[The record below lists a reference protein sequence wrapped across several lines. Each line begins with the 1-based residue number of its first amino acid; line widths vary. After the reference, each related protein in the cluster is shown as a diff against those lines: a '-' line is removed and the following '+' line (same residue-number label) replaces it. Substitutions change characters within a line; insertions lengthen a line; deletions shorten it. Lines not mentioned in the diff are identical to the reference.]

1 MLSKLIPA
9 GLLAA
14 VAWANVISDV
24 REAVDHNNFALGD
37 AAIQK
42 YRAEN
47 GVTPEMLEALSWM
60 ARGALGA
67 KQLDKADAYAK
78 ETQRLALE
86 ELKKRRLDAEEHL
99 PIALG
104 AAIEVHAQV
113 MNQEGEHNQ
122 AVEFLRTEL
131 AAYRT
136 TSIRTR
142 IQKNINLLT
151 LEGKPAPALEERE
164 YVGAAP
170 TSLAALKGKPVLL
183 FFWAHW
189 CGTCKQEAPILAEI
203 EHEYVNKG
211 LVVIAPTQRYGYVAQ
226 GDEAGPAEETKYID
240 QVRRRFY
247 SVDGLNISAPISEA
261 NFKNYGASTT
271 PTIVLIDRQGIVRV
285 YHPGNLTLEEL
296 RAAINTLG

>member
-1 MLSKLIPA
+1 MLLKLIPA

-14 VAWANVISDV
+14 VAWANVIYDV
-24 REAVDHNNFALGD
+24 RVAIDHNNFALGD
-37 AAIQK
+37 AVIQK
-42 YRAEN
+42 YRAAN

-86 ELKKRRLDAEEHL
+86 QLKKRPLDAEGHL

-104 AAIEVHAQV
+104 AAIEVQAQV
-113 MNQEGEHNQ
+113 MNQQGEHNQ
-122 AVEFLRTEL
+122 AVTFLRTEL
-131 AAYRT
+131 ATYKT

-164 YVGAAP
+164 FLGAAP
-170 TSLAALKGKPVLL
+170 VPLASLKGKPVLL

-203 EHEYVNKG
+203 EREYVSKG
-211 LVVIAPTQRYGYVAQ
+211 LVIVAPTQRYGYVAE
-226 GDEAGPAEETKYID
+226 GEEAGPAEETKYID
-240 QVRRRFY
+240 QVRRQFY
-247 SVDGLNISAPISEA
+247 SGVLDVPAPISEA

-271 PTIVLIDRQGIVRV
+271 PTLVLIDRQGIVRL
-285 YHPGNLTLEEL
+285 YHPGNMTLEEL
-296 RAAINTLG
+296 RAAINRLG